1 MVEYIQRAAG
11 YCLSGDGGEQIMF
24 LPYGGAGTGKGTFL
38 KVLSEVLGTYSAYAN
53 PEMFM
58 VKKWESGQPFDM
70 AGMEGVRLLVAQETS
85 EGKQLDVEKI
95 KRMTGN
101 DAKIHAC
108 RKFHDQYDFK
118 PVWKIWLATN
128 SRPDAPASD
137 EATWDRLKVIPFDV
151 RFRGQS
157 NEIQNLAEKL
167 VAEEGS
173 GILNWML
180 EGHACRRM
188 KNLRNHQPEKV
199 SIAVNDWRDTTDY
212 FARFLE
218 DNVVA
223 GAYVEPSNL
232 YKRFAWWA
240 EMNKVGR
247 STSMPKFKE
256 EMKRRGF
263 VHKDSYRVNGKVI
276 RAWVGIQL
284 KGMEA
289 EATMPDQEVL

>member
-1 MVEYIQRAAG
+1 
-11 YCLSGDGGEQIMF
+11 
-24 LPYGGAGTGKGTFL
+24 
-38 KVLSEVLGTYSAYAN
+38 
-53 PEMFM
+53 
-58 VKKWESGQPFDM
+58 
-70 AGMEGVRLLVAQETS
+70 MEGVRLLVAQETS

-108 RKFHDQYDFK
+108 RKFHDQYDFN

-157 NEIQNLAEKL
+157 DEIQNLAEKL

-188 KNLRNHQPEKV
+188 KNLRNHQSEKV
-199 SIAVNDWRDTTDY
+199 SIAVNDL
-212 FARFLE
+212 ARHYRLLCS
-218 DNVVA
+218 VLGRQRSRWSLR
-223 GAYVEPSNL
+223 GAKQPIQALRV
-232 YKRFAWWA
+232 
-240 EMNKVGR
+240 VGR
-247 STSMPKFKE
+247 DEQGGKKHEHAQVQGGDEAAWFCPQGLVPRERQSHQCLGRHSAQ
-256 EMKRRGF
+256 RYGSRGNYARSRSF
-263 VHKDSYRVNGKVI
+263 AGV
-276 RAWVGIQL
+276 
-284 KGMEA
+284 
-289 EATMPDQEVL
+289 